1 MGEPSTQPEPR
12 RFRDIH
18 PDDVVSAMML
28 LFRVLLLALFLGQI
42 AHGRIGGPDVER
54 FRTIA
59 LHAGTPWR
67 DFPVEYAPLQALIVR
82 LVFGASLHT
91 DATILAMIAWAADL
105 ATFSVLRIAWGR
117 RAGLLYLLLG
127 LPLLGFIYQR
137 IDLVPVALAVTGLGL
152 ARRGREGA
160 GGVSIAAGVLFKLW
174 PAVLLPAFII
184 DQRKRALRWALAIL
198 VAGSL
203 SWVFVGGLHA
213 PEQVSSFR
221 GASGWQEESA
231 IGSIVFLATGGPERH
246 ESGAVRVGR
255 IPWWAPPVLA
265 ILTAVALTT
274 IWFRAARRGG
284 DTAGAPSLVAVCAV
298 LLLSP
303 IFSIQCATWIL
314 PWGAIAGAERR
325 RTSVLASVF
334 GVTLLTGALDSL
346 RNAAAAS
353 GLVLGWMGL
362 LRNVLLVVVIA
373 AWWREPRGS
382 EQDPIDL

>member
-1 MGEPSTQPEPR
+1 MVEPSSTQPEPI
-12 RFRDIH
+12 RFHGIH
-18 PDDVVSAMML
+18 PDDVGSALMVL
-28 LFRVLLLALFLGQI
+28 TRVLLLALFLGQI

-59 LHAGTPWR
+59 LHAGSPWR
-67 DFPVEYAPLQALIVR
+67 DFPVEYAPLQTLIVR
-82 LVFGASLHT
+82 SVFGASLRA
-91 DATILAMIAWAADL
+91 DATFLAMIAWAADL

-137 IDLVPVALAVTGLGL
+137 IDLVTVALAVTGLGL
-152 ARRGREGA
+152 ARRGRERA

-174 PAVLLPAFII
+174 PAVLLPAFIL
-184 DQRKRALRWALAIL
+184 DQRKRALRWALALL

-231 IGSIVFLATGGPERH
+231 IGSVVFLATGGPERH
-246 ESGAVRVGR
+246 EFGAIRVGR
-255 IPWWAPPVLA
+255 IPQWAPGVLA
-265 ILTAVALTT
+265 ILTVAALTA

-284 DTAGAPSLVAVCAV
+284 DTAGAPSLVAVCAL

-303 IFSIQCATWIL
+303 IFSMQYATWVL

-325 RTSVLASVF
+325 RTLVVTSVF
-334 GVTLLTGALDSL
+334 GVTLLTGGLDSL

-353 GLVLGWMGL
+353 GPVLGWMGL
-362 LRNVLLVVVIA
+362 LRNALLLVVIA
-373 AWWREPRGS
+373 GWWVEPRVS
-382 EQDPIDL
+382 DLR